1 MAWLGLNPSMLLSY
15 HQMEGL
21 LVFFGHTILMAK
33 ESPTGPV
40 LRKSS
45 GRRESAELTVVP
57 PGCYPWNGG
66 HFPPPEC
73 RPVMNKLVIANIL
86 HRPLRS
92 LISVSAVAIEVIMML
107 TIIAI
112 MLGQLTGQRR
122 MNNGIGADLTVRP
135 GNATFLNGVS
145 GAPITAQLATVF
157 ARMPHVAVA
166 SPVITNLSMA
176 DGLEVLWGIDYQSY
190 SKLSPFSYLAGGPPQ
205 DPYDVIVDDVYANT
219 GQGHHVGETIQILKH
234 PFRISGIFA
243 HGKGG
248 RKLISITTMGELIGA
263 EGKASTF
270 YLKLDD
276 PENAALVTQEI
287 HATRGLAD
295 YQVMT
300 MEEWYS
306 LLTPDHIPAL
316 NIAMRVVMGIAV
328 IIGFLVI
335 FQSMYTAVFERTRE
349 IGILKSMGAA
359 NGTIVSVVLRETMV
373 LALAGVAAGV
383 VLSLGVKVFLA
394 HRFPSLYLDM
404 NVGWILRGAAI
415 AFVGS
420 VLGALYPAWIAAR
433 KDPIDALAYE

>member
-1 MAWLGLNPSMLLSY
+1 
-15 HQMEGL
+15 
-21 LVFFGHTILMAK
+21 
-33 ESPTGPV
+33 
-40 LRKSS
+40 
-45 GRRESAELTVVP
+45 
-57 PGCYPWNGG
+57 
-66 HFPPPEC
+66 
-73 RPVMNKLVIANIL
+73 MNKLVIANIL

-92 LISVSAVAIEVIMML
+92 MISVTAVAIEVIMML

-112 MLGQLTGQRR
+112 MLGQLTGQKR

-145 GAPITAQLATVF
+145 GAPISAQLAPVF
-157 ARMPHVAVA
+157 AKMPHVTVA
-166 SPVITNLSMA
+166 SPVITNISMA
-176 DGLEVLWGIDYQSY
+176 DGLEVLWGIDYPSY
-190 SKLSPFSYLAGGPPQ
+190 SKLSPFVYLAGGPPQ
-205 DPYDVIVDDVYANT
+205 DSYDAIVDDVYAAS
-219 GQGHHVGETIQILKH
+219 GQGHRVGETITIFKH
-234 PFRISGIFA
+234 PFRISGIFE

-248 RKLISITTMGELIGA
+248 RKLISIVTMGELIGS

-276 PENAALVTQEI
+276 PENVGLVTQEI

-300 MEEWYS
+300 MQDWYS

-335 FQSMYTAVFERTRE
+335 FQSMYTAVLERTRE

-359 NGTIVSVVLRETMV
+359 NSTIVNVVLRETAMISLV
-373 LALAGVAAGV
+373 GVAIGIL
-383 VLSLGVKVFLA
+383 LSLAVKTMLA

-404 NVGWILRGAAI
+404 NVAWIIRGSLI

-420 VLGALYPAWIAAR
+420 ILGALYPAWMAAR